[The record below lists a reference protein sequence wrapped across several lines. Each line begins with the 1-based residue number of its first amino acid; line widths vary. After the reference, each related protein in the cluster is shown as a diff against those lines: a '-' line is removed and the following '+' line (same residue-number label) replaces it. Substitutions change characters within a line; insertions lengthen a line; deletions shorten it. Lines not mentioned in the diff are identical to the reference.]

1 MILKLPARVQNV
13 LKGEGWVI
21 QFISRLYFLKTTRTR
36 ENLEASLPRRK
47 KKGKFRKKEHRNRKK
62 AGKKF
67 YIHSRN
73 FYLDLRF
80 GLKKKRKETIKNQA
94 QQGKRND
101 LNQKINTLT
110 HTHATNNISP
120 PPLSKFEFFPVLQQ
134 DPIQKK
140 VKREVTDPIEI
151 GGSKRKKWGREG
163 EILNQTPTAT
173 F

>member
-1 MILKLPARVQNV
+1 MSLG
-13 LKGEGWVI
+13 GEGWVI
-21 QFISRLYFLKTTRTR
+21 NSFHDYIFFKTTRTQ

-47 KKGKFRKKEHRNRKK
+47 KKGNLERRNTGTGRRLK
-62 AGKKF
+62 KKF

-80 GLKKKRKETIKNQA
+80 GLKKKGKKQLKIKPKQTRFLL
-94 QQGKRND
+94 QGRRND
-101 LNQKINTLT
+101 LNQKVNTLT

-140 VKREVTDPIEI
+140 
-151 GGSKRKKWGREG
+151 S
-163 EILNQTPTAT
+163 QT
-173 F
+173 